1 MKNPVTKLCL
11 IIALVLLFGWKLYP
25 PEDNLRLG
33 RDLAGGTALTYT
45 IELQPGDTDET
56 VNRMID
62 VLRTRVNPR
71 GLFEISFVRQGR
83 DRLIVSMPLP
93 TERVRELR
101 AAFDAQVERLVSYD
115 LDAPALERALRA
127 KGQSRE
133 DALRAMMDSEAHIAM
148 LQPVLDASLVA
159 ESAEAAFL
167 AADDAL
173 EELNRQ
179 LSAVQEDEAA
189 TIEQIESATAARD
202 SAAGVRQTALLAAAS
217 AAEALEEAKNTAL
230 ASRVSGESVR
240 SALQLSDQPL
250 LIREQAGGE
259 VEKLPSPRETSI
271 RLIRNRLA
279 NLSDEKAAVANEILD
294 AVVASWEAFEAE
306 RSGLD
311 DPADLERLL
320 RGSGV
325 LEFRIA
331 AQAGPRDV
339 PLNEQERLR
348 EELRELGPAG
358 VQSTSY
364 VWREINKLA
373 DWYDTLEELDVLLED
388 PAGYISSRG
397 FIGERTQDGRYFL
410 LVSDERGRRLTQA
423 EGQGDWG
430 VSQAF
435 ASRDEFG
442 RNAIG
447 FQMDPKGASLLGQM
461 TADNIQEPMVIL
473 LDDKVYS
480 TPATIQSRISSNG
493 QITGTFSGE
502 DIAYVV
508 QTLSAGS
515 LSARLSE
522 EPIGRNNIA
531 PELGA
536 DNLARGL
543 EAGWIALA
551 AVGIFMIV
559 YYFFHG
565 IVAWIA
571 LLANAILIL
580 GVMSLAQAAFT
591 LPGIAGIVLTFGM
604 AVDANVLIYERI
616 REELL
621 AGEDLR
627 TAVRLAY
634 QKVLS
639 TIVDANI
646 TNLIVCFVLG
656 YLATEEVKGF
666 AITLGIGVIATMFSA
681 LIISRVIYTVLLE
694 RIGVRKM
701 SQLPMVVPVLQRS
714 LEPKINFVGLRP
726 IFLVI
731 SLAFVSL
738 GIGMIIYQGE
748 EMLDTEFRGGTA
760 VTLQLK
766 QDEAGNQLTM
776 TRQEVEERVR
786 ALAEEAAEEV
796 ESAGGDGSLV
806 ENAFLI
812 KLRNADVV
820 ALDPEADG
828 ATSDTFQVKSIIG
841 GEQTTAARQDRQRLL
856 DALVETFDDVVE
868 SQPALAFID
877 SQAEQVISAPVYKVL
892 FPALGDSIRLRN
904 ADASAIR
911 DNVAEFQNG
920 AVVIL
925 EDFDPKPTLESLQ
938 SRLTLTRESSE
949 FASTA
954 LKRNVELLVL
964 EGTDEAVESAAILIS
979 DPAIT
984 ALDDD
989 SWRNNLAAE
998 EWRIAQAA
1006 FTTSTTLAGVQ
1017 QFSQEI
1023 AAGFRGQAIFAVAV
1037 SFLLILVYIWVR
1049 FGSPRYSIAAITAL
1063 AHDVLIAIGLIALA
1077 EILYE
1082 HVPALRSLG
1091 LQPYKIDLALVAAVL
1106 TIVGYSLNDTIVILD
1121 RVREN
1126 RGKLAYAS
1134 KEVVNRSIQETISR
1148 TVVTSGTTLVALLV
1162 LFSSGGDALSSFTY
1176 ALICGVIVGTY
1187 SSIAVAAPL
1196 VYTSKIPDAARRF
1209 AGGDGGDDKP
1219 RIGPADA
1226 S

>member
-1 MKNPVTKLCL
+1 MKNPVTKLCM
-11 IIALVLLFGWKLYP
+11 IVALVLLFGWKLYP
-25 PEDNLRLG
+25 PQDNLKLG

-101 AAFDAQVERLVSYD
+101 AAFDEQVALLADYD
-115 LDAPALERALRA
+115 IDAPSLERALRA
-127 KGQSRE
+127 EGEARRAGLS
-133 DALRAMMDSEAHIAM
+133 ALMDSEAHTAM
-148 LQPVLDASLVA
+148 LLPVKAASDELEAAVEEYLEANATFETLDRAYQAVEEDDAA
-159 ESAEAAFL
+159 ESDEIAEAL
-167 AADDAL
+167 
-173 EELNRQ
+173 
-179 LSAVQEDEAA
+179 
-189 TIEQIESATAARD
+189 AARD
-202 SAAGVRQTALLAAAS
+202 ASKAERDRLLLVQAS
-217 AAEALEEAKNTAL
+217 AANALDDAKDQAL
-230 ASRVSGESVR
+230 ASRVSGDSVR
-240 SALQLSDQPL
+240 SALQLSDTPL
-250 LIREQAGGE
+250 IVRQTAGGDLE
-259 VEKLPSPRETSI
+259 ALPSPRETAIKTI
-271 RLIRNRLA
+271 RDRLENLPEGAASRA
-279 NLSDEKAAVANEILD
+279 NGILD
-294 AVVASWEAFEAE
+294 ATVAAWNEFEAQ
-306 RSGLD
+306 RTGLD

-320 RGSGV
+320 RGAGV

-331 AQAGPRDV
+331 AQTSGQLAV
-339 PLNEQERLR
+339 PLDEQERLR
-348 EELRELGPAG
+348 EELREFGPAG
-358 VQSTSY
+358 VKSSAFA
-364 VWREINKLA
+364 WREINELS
-373 DWYDTLEELDVLLED
+373 DWYDSLDELDALLSD
-388 PAGYISSRG
+388 PAGFISGQG
-397 FIGERTQDGRYFL
+397 FIGERTDDGRYFL
-410 LVSDERGRRLTQA
+410 LVSDERGQRLTQA
-423 EGQGDWG
+423 EGDWS
-430 VSQAF
+430 VSDAF
-435 ASRDEFG
+435 PSRDDFG

-447 FQMDPKGASLLGQM
+447 FRMDPRGASLLGRM
-461 TADNIQEPMVIL
+461 TESNIGEPMIIL

-480 TPATIQSRISSNG
+480 TPATIQGRISSNG

-502 DIAYVV
+502 DISYVV

-531 PELGA
+531 PELGS
-536 DNLARGL
+536 DNLQRGL
-543 EAGWIALA
+543 EAGWVALA

-559 YYFFHG
+559 YYFLHG

-571 LLANAILIL
+571 LIANAVLIL
-580 GVMSLAQAAFT
+580 GVMSFAQAAFT

-634 QKVLS
+634 QKVFS
-639 TIVDANI
+639 TIVDANV

-681 LIISRVIYTVLLE
+681 LVISRVIYTVLLD
-694 RIGVRKM
+694 RVGIKKM
-701 SQLPMVVPVLQRS
+701 NQLPMLVTPLQKA

-726 IFLVI
+726 VFLVI

-738 GIGMIIYQGE
+738 GIGMIAFQGE

-766 QDEAGNQLTM
+766 EDDAGNQLTM
-776 TRQEVEERVR
+776 TRSEVEERVR
-786 ALAEEAAEEV
+786 AIATAVSAEVDEQ
-796 ESAGGDGSLV
+796 GGDESKV
-806 ENAFLI
+806 EDSFLI
-812 KLRNADVV
+812 ELRNADVV
-820 ALDPEADG
+820 ALDPEGDG
-828 ATSDTFQVKSIIG
+828 TTSDTFQVKSIIG
-841 GEQTTAARQDRQRLL
+841 GEQTTAARQNREDLL
-856 DALVETFDDVVE
+856 DALVEAFDDVVD
-868 SQPALAFID
+868 SQPALSFVDYEID
-877 SQAEQVISAPVYKVL
+877 QVVSAPVYKVL
-892 FPALGDSIRLRN
+892 TPALGDSIRLRN
-904 ADASAIR
+904 ADALAIR
-911 DNVAEFQNG
+911 DNVVEFQNG
-920 AVVIL
+920 AVVVL
-925 EDFDPKPTLESLQ
+925 EDIEPRPSLESLE
-938 SRLTLTRESSE
+938 SRLALTRESQE

-954 LKRNVELLVL
+954 LKRAVRVLVI
-964 EGTDEAVESAAILIS
+964 EGTDDAVESAAILIA
-979 DPAIT
+979 DPSIT

-989 SWRNNLAAE
+989 SWRNNLAVE
-998 EWRIAQAA
+998 EWAIAQAA
-1006 FTTSTTLAGVQ
+1006 FTDSTTLAGVQ
-1017 QFSQEI
+1017 QFSAEI

-1049 FGSPRYSIAAITAL
+1049 FGSPRYSIAAIAAL

-1082 HVPALRSLG
+1082 HVPALRSIG

-1134 KEVVNRSIQETISR
+1134 KDVVNRSIQETVSR
-1148 TVVTSGTTLVALLV
+1148 TVVTSGTTLVALIV
-1162 LFSSGGDALSSFTY
+1162 LFLSGGDALSSFTY

-1209 AGGDGGDDKP
+1209 ADSGRSDDP
-1219 RIGPADA
+1219 AQIGP
-1226 S
+1226 SEG